1 MDSATKKQGTAMD
14 AKTRKCCADWDSA

>member
-14 AKTRKCCADWDSA
+14 AKTRKCWADWDSA